1 MIKPLRNKLLI
12 LLESMDNLITIAF
25 IKEDKT

>member
-12 LLESMDNLITIAF
+12 LLESMHNLITIAF
-25 IKEDKT
+25 IKEEKT